1 MLAPTKKRP
10 TNPVKKRNST
20 ARFVGLPEAIE
31 RLRRVA
37 AELGV
42 QETTDS
48 LTIEEAFPEYMAN
61 PGGTCLRGARV
72 KEGLSQV
79 ELSGLTGI
87 PQRHI
92 SEMEHGKRTIGKEI
106 ARRLAKALNVDYR
119 IFL

>member
-10 TNPVKKRNST
+10 TKPVEKRASA
-20 ARFVGLPEAIE
+20 ARFVGSPTAIE
-31 RLRRVA
+31 RLRQLA
-37 AELGV
+37 TELGV

-48 LTIEEAFPEYMAN
+48 LTIEEAFPEYRAN
-61 PGGTCLRGARV
+61 PGGTALRGARV
-72 KEGLSQV
+72 KEGLTQV
-79 ELSGLTGI
+79 ELSLRAGI

-92 SEMEHGKRTIGKEI
+92 SEMEHGKRSIGKET